1 MKFTTIYNGK
11 KVYSFV
17 IAFSIMYLL
26 LLTSLT
32 YRLIPSVW
40 IAVSSFFFVFVIGF
54 LYVSYHYINP
64 VLLFREH
71 HLEFQRIQKKVIVWE
86 NISRIEKKPFR
97 LEHLLKIYS
106 HGEEKP
112 LILSNKF
119 FHLEE
124 IEQVLKEKGYIIH
137 E

>member
-1 MKFTTIYNGK
+1 
-11 KVYSFV
+11 
-17 IAFSIMYLL
+17 
-26 LLTSLT
+26 
-32 YRLIPSVW
+32 
-40 IAVSSFFFVFVIGF
+40 VFVIGF

-64 VLLFREH
+64 VLLFREN

-86 NISRIEKKPFR
+86 NISHIEKKPFR